1 MALAQA
7 AHTLGNAEYAKAAH
21 RVLDPIAQDVF
32 DKRLFRIPPET
43 CDGVSGGEA
52 GIALSLAS
60 AAEYLD
66 DPRLKEAAIM
76 LGDRVAARMEQVEHP
91 MPGYLN
97 NQVGAATLLLEI
109 GRAHV

>member
-1 MALAQA
+1 MANHYSWDRPVHRVGRACDGLAQA
-7 AHTLGNAEYAKAAH
+7 AHTLGNAEYAQAAH

-32 DKRLFRIPPET
+32 DKRLFSIPPET

-66 DPRLKEAAIM
+66 DP
-76 LGDRVAARMEQVEHP
+76 G
-91 MPGYLN
+91 
-97 NQVGAATLLLEI
+97 
-109 GRAHV
+109 